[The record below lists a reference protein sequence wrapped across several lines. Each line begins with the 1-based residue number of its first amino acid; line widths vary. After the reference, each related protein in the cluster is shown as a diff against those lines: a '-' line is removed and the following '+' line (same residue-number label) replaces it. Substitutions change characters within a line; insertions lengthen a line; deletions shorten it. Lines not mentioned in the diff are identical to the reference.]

1 MGPGATHEDL
11 VRPGLQTSI
20 SSGVSR
26 STRRAPGDI
35 EPNGNCH
42 ETSSHLIPLQWASPR
57 AVHDT
62 PRIAL
67 VPVIKLLSLSSKLH
81 ASTPHSVTPG
91 GPCPPHVHSDSWVPI
106 RFPLG
111 SA

>member
-1 MGPGATHEDL
+1 MGLGATHEDL
-11 VRPGLQTSI
+11 ILPGLQASI

-35 EPNGNCH
+35 EPNGSCH
-42 ETSSHLIPLQWASPR
+42 EHSSRVIPLQWASPS

-67 VPVIKLLSLSSKLH
+67 VPVIKLLSLSSKHH
-81 ASTPHSVTPG
+81 ASAPRSVTRRNLPT
-91 GPCPPHVHSDSWVPI
+91 P
-106 RFPLG
+106 FPL
-111 SA
+111 